1 MPLIFS
7 NTNQAAANHGIKM
20 LVYGESGVGKTVLC
34 STMPTPVILSAESGL
49 LSLRK
54 FNIPVII
61 IRTVE
66 DLMEAY
72 SWASQSAEAKGFASI
87 ALDSVTE
94 IGETILANAKR
105 QVKDPRQA
113 YGELI
118 EKAETAI
125 KAFRDLPEKNIYMAA
140 KVEATKDELSG
151 MITYGPS
158 MPGAKLGPKLPY
170 LFDLVFRLAINKAPD
185 GSTYRFLQCQP
196 DIKFT
201 AKDRSGAL
209 DMMEPPNLG
218 HIIQKV
224 LAVAG

>member
-1 MPLIFS
+1 LPLQFT
-7 NTNQAAANHGIKM
+7 NTSAAAADHGIKM
-20 LVYGESGVGKTVLC
+20 VVYGESGVGKTVLN
-34 STMPTPVILSAESGL
+34 STLPNPVILSAENGL

-54 FNIPVII
+54 FNIPVIV

-72 SWASQSAEAKGFASI
+72 NWASQSAEALQFQSI
-87 ALDSVTE
+87 GIDSITE

-125 KAFRDLPEKNIYMAA
+125 KAFRDLPNKHIYMAA
-140 KVEATKDELSG
+140 KAEATKDELTG
-151 MITYGPS
+151 IVTFGPS

-170 LFDLVFRLAINKAPD
+170 LFDFCLRLAINKAAD
-185 GSTYRFLQCQP
+185 GTTYRYLQCQP
-196 DIKFT
+196 DIKYT

-209 DMMEPPNLG
+209 DIMEPPNLG
-218 HIIQKV
+218 HIIAKV
-224 LAVAG
+224 QAV